1 MKIRGKEDM
10 AEIVRKYGFLPFF
23 SSAIPGFSVEE
34 MAAPEVWF
42 PPKGEGV
49 WEWKDDVIAATG
61 GTYGRFFHSRPA
73 FISKDFFTLLAAYR
87 RDGYDYEGFSN
98 DGHATHSERVVYEKL
113 SESESEISSYL
124 RQTISTYDTQENF
137 YHAFLA
143 GLLSGAGYVVRSNR
157 ESGEGRP
164 DIILLDRKAGA
175 AAIFELKRA
184 ENLEGMKTSAEEA
197 ISQLKAREYGN
208 DLVDYDRIIGF
219 GISFYRKRALVMAS
233 GKRPAGQA

>member
-1 MKIRGKEDM
+1 M

-124 RQTISTYDTQENF
+124 RLKTKLSRSTFDK
-137 YHAFLA
+137 AVA
-143 GLLSGAGYVVRSNR
+143 GLQMQTFALIAGFDYKLTKDGRNYGWGVARYALA
-157 ESGEGRP
+157 ESFFGPSLESE
-164 DIILLDRKAGA
+164 IDRW
-175 AAIFELKRA
+175 
-184 ENLEGMKTSAEEA
+184 TPEEA
-197 ISQLKAREYGN
+197 YETLIDHILTRFS
-208 DLVDYDRIIGF
+208 DCDRSDAERLIG
-219 GISFYRKRALVMAS
+219 RKR
-233 GKRPAGQA
+233 